1 MQLKGMAKPTAYVLY
16 QLMWE
21 AVDWVYPPFCGGC
34 GKFGERWC
42 EKCQG
47 ELEALPKEI
56 CPRCGDPSPASDLC
70 ERCMDK
76 PPAFVELRSA
86 FIFKGPVRKAIHRLK
101 YARDLGLGE
110 ALSKHLIKMPE
121 IMNWP
126 LDCVTSV
133 PLSHAHLSDRG
144 YNQSNLLARPLA
156 LARQIPFIP
165 HALWRTRETR
175 AQVGLSAKERDIN
188 VRDAFGANANLVKNK
203 TVVVIDD
210 VTTTGSTIRA
220 CASALHA
227 AGALSVYGLTL
238 ARAVLQDFSQDSAS
252 DMLFQ

>member
-1 MQLKGMAKPTAYVLY
+1 MQLKGNIKPTAYVLY
-16 QLMWE
+16 HLMWE
-21 AVDWVYPPFCGGC
+21 AIDWVYPPYCGGC
-34 GKFGERWC
+34 GKFGDRWC
-42 EKCQG
+42 TDCQTH
-47 ELEALPKEI
+47 LEALPKEI
-56 CPRCGDPSPASDLC
+56 CPRCGDFCPAGGLC
-70 ERCMDK
+70 ERCSED

-86 FIFKGPVRKAIHRLK
+86 FVFKGPVRKAIHRLK
-101 YARDLGLGE
+101 YNRDLGLGE
-110 ALSKHLIKMPE
+110 ALARHLIGLPE
-121 IMNWP
+121 IKNWS

-156 LARQIPFIP
+156 LARQIPFLP
-165 HALWRTRETR
+165 QALRRTRETQT
-175 AQVGLSAKERDIN
+175 QVGLSAKERDIN
-188 VRDAFGANANLVKNK
+188 VRDAFWANADLVKNK

-238 ARAVLQDFSQDSAS
+238 ARAVLQDSSQDSAS
-252 DMLFQ
+252 DMIIQ

>member
-1 MQLKGMAKPTAYVLY
+1 MRLTGITKPTAYVLY

-21 AVDWVYPPFCGGC
+21 AIDWVYPPYCGGC
-34 GKFGERWC
+34 GKFGDRWC
-42 EKCQG
+42 TSCQSS
-47 ELEALPKEI
+47 LETLPKEI
-56 CPRCGDPSPASDLC
+56 CPKCGDPNPAGKLC
-70 ERCMDK
+70 KRCLDE
-76 PPAFVELRSA
+76 PPAFAEMRSA
-86 FIFKGPVRKAIHRLK
+86 FVFKGPIRKAIHRLK

-110 ALSKHLIKMPE
+110 ALSKHLIGLPE
-121 IMNWP
+121 ISNWT

-144 YNQSNLLARPLA
+144 YNQANLLARPLA
-156 LARQIPFIP
+156 LARQIPFLP
-165 HALWRTRETR
+165 QALSRTRETR

-188 VRDAFGANANLVKNK
+188 VRDAFRANADLVKNK

-220 CASALHA
+220 CASALHE

-238 ARAVLQDFSQDSAS
+238 ARAVLQDFSQESAL
-252 DMLFQ
+252 DMVFQ